1 MPRMDAGL
9 KIFLSKIF
17 TLGIDIFY
25 TANARA
31 ESPAYLSEMNET
43 LYYDYGG
50 PGALCFQL

>member
-1 MPRMDAGL
+1 MDAGL